1 MLILALVVLKNKRRR
16 STFTSHNK
24 DKDKDNQA
32 RATTPEQAQKRN
44 HEKDATLKQTS
55 GMCILHAFETKKEDR
70 LSILTTVGIHLAE

>member
-24 DKDKDNQA
+24 DKDNQA
-32 RATTPEQAQKRN
+32 RVTTPEQAQKRN

>member
-1 MLILALVVLKNKRRR
+1 MLILALVVRKNKRRR

-24 DKDKDNQA
+24 DKENQA
-32 RATTPEQAQKRN
+32 RATIPEQAQKRN

>member
-16 STFTSHNK
+16 STFTSRNK
-24 DKDKDNQA
+24 DKENQA